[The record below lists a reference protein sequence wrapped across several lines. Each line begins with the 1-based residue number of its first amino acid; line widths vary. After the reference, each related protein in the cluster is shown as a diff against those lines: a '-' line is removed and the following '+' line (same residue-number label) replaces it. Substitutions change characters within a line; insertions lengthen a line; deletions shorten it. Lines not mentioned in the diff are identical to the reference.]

1 MHNEDCW
8 THISR
13 NTIIIHCI
21 KQTLQELIVNLWCC
35 FKASNIFCLILVADD
50 LASYYIR
57 KHLFIKE
64 PNLSFIHPY
73 FLLLMK
79 SVFSKTISS
88 TTFLD
93 LVRNKSNYFIFILYL
108 FLFFQA
114 EQNTQS
120 HFKPFI
126 TFPVHCEPSQLID
139 STFKHPEYF
148 HYNSIYFSSLNYYMH
163 VFPYSFL
170 LLHLQQK
177 DTA

>member
-1 MHNEDCW
+1 MSLWLKTMENKRIPKTIGYCIANKCSLAHTARSLKETLKMHNEDCW

-21 KQTLQELIVNLWCC
+21 KQTLQELVVNLWCC
-35 FKASNIFCLILVADD
+35 FKASKIFCLILVADD

-64 PNLSFIHPY
+64 PNLSFIYPY

-93 LVRNKSNYFIFILYL
+93 LVGNKSNYFIFILYL
-108 FLFFQA
+108 FLFF
-114 EQNTQS
+114 
-120 HFKPFI
+120 
-126 TFPVHCEPSQLID
+126 
-139 STFKHPEYF
+139 
-148 HYNSIYFSSLNYYMH
+148 
-163 VFPYSFL
+163 
-170 LLHLQQK
+170 
-177 DTA
+177 